1 MVVTLLNLSLI
12 IYSHSTVALFCCVS
26 RFRLSTA
33 WLEDS
38 SSLVC
43 QPAYQCCI
51 CCHYIAGIIMRS
63 VPCRPEYCG
72 RPGRVIAVP
81 QPQIKPQPRPPDAA
95 SSASVFSARCPV
107 AAGGSRGS
115 SLSQCVYS
123 GSISGSIFMLSII
136 QLVASPPGP
145 RCLAGSRFTG
155 AMQ

>member
-1 MVVTLLNLSLI
+1 MLCLAVRWAQDN
-12 IYSHSTVALFCCVS
+12 
-26 RFRLSTA
+26 
-33 WLEDS
+33 

-43 QPAYQCCI
+43 QRAYHCCI
-51 CCHYIAGIIMRS
+51 CCHYITRIIIRS
-63 VPCRPEYCG
+63 APCRPEYCG
-72 RPGRVIAVP
+72 WPRRVITGP
-81 QPQIKPQPRPPDAA
+81 QPQIKPQPWPPDSA

-107 AAGGSRGS
+107 AAGGSRRS